1 MTWAF
6 GHDNSYKA
14 EVEQEAKEMKWLPLV
29 IITGLLAGLLL
40 MAATAEGKATRISFA
55 HADYCMVTSL
65 GTYWYAN
72 DTIHVRGFA
81 MECDQ
86 QADIQQLIGTTS
98 VLINAD
104 LDATGSGPIRWTW
117 RMETEGG
124 GWEGVS
130 HGTVAAFLLP
140 EMSGTFRSV
149 GHGTGDYEGQQYF
162 ADGVSS
168 ASVMTS
174 TGSILVP

>member
-1 MTWAF
+1 
-6 GHDNSYKA
+6 
-14 EVEQEAKEMKWLPLV
+14 MKRLALA
-29 IITGLLAGLLL
+29 IITGLTVGLLL
-40 MAATAEGKATRISFA
+40 LAGTAEGKATRISFTQ
-55 HADYCMVTSL
+55 ADYCMVTSL
-65 GTYWYAN
+65 GTYWYAD
-72 DTIHVRGFA
+72 DTIHVRGLT

-86 QADIQQLIGTTS
+86 QASIQQLIGTVS
-98 VLINAD
+98 VVINAD

-130 HGTVAAFLLP
+130 QGKVTGFLLS

-162 ADGVSS
+162 ADGVIGYGWVT
-168 ASVMTS
+168 A

>member
-1 MTWAF
+1 
-6 GHDNSYKA
+6 
-14 EVEQEAKEMKWLPLV
+14 MKSLALV
-29 IITGLLAGLLL
+29 IITGLTVGLLL
-40 MAATAEGKATRISFA
+40 LAGTAEGKATRTEFTQ
-55 HADYCMVTSL
+55 ADYCMVTSEGRWWL
-65 GTYWYAN
+65 ADGTF
-72 DTIHVRGFA
+72 HVRGLT

-86 QADIQQLIGTTS
+86 QASIRQLIGTAS
-98 VLINAD
+98 IVFNAN
-104 LDATGSGPIRWTW
+104 LDATGSGPTWFTW

-130 HGTVAAFLLP
+130 QGKVTGFLTP
-140 EMSGTFRSV
+140 GQSGTFRSV

-168 ASVMTS
+168 ASVVTA